1 MGATFT
7 PAEIR
12 CSGARVK
19 KYEIKKGAKEN
30 LSNDFPLFRLSD
42 FYLMKAEIEI
52 RLERDGDEW
61 INPIRR
67 RAGVPEFDGA
77 TLTDVLAE
85 RGRELFAEGHRR
97 QDLIRFDQFTK
108 VWWGKGDAQGGK
120 ANDPS
125 VTTFPIP
132 KWATDANPNLL
143 QDIK

>member
-52 RLERDGDEW
+52 RRGHDGDEW

-143 QDIK
+143 QAIK